1 MAGTTFRS
9 STLVRICTASTSHQP
24 PYEVY
29 WRGVRRRSFRCWL
42 ETFDRIDRRS
52 DSDII
57 AIQVFQHGTEGDV
70 GQYFTKVAAVLRDE
84 GFFFLRVNSCSTE
97 IFHRHTLIER
107 NEHGGFTI
115 RYEDG
120 PKRGL
125 PVHFYARDEL
135 LAKGARDFELV
146 SGPREDVTK
155 RAPPKTGSWA
165 QWEVVWRRRRRV

>member
-9 STLVRICTASTSHQP
+9 STLVRICTASTSHPP

-42 ETFDRIDRRS
+42 ETFARIDRTSFRYL
-52 DSDII
+52 I

-70 GQYFTKVAAVLRDE
+70 GQYSTNVADVLRDE
-84 GFFFLRVNSCSTE
+84 RFFVLRVNSCSTE

-115 RYEDG
+115 RNE
-120 PKRGL
+120 
-125 PVHFYARDEL
+125 
-135 LAKGARDFELV
+135 
-146 SGPREDVTK
+146 
-155 RAPPKTGSWA
+155 
-165 QWEVVWRRRRRV
+165 